1 MKTEKTTATA
11 TAEKAP
17 APETAVELTEA
28 AEEKAKKEPVCDV
41 IKKRRWG
48 DRSDGRRVRTMSV
61 MGQLIPYIMRER
73 SDAQNHIEENFNVDR
88 VLEYIN
94 EKRRA
99 GYQGFGFMHFMMAT
113 YIRAV
118 AEYPGIN
125 RFVNGQKVYTRE
137 GWVEISLVIKQ
148 EMVLEAPDSVVK
160 LTLRPDATA
169 LDVYDALYTKINAYR
184 DVKDSSFDKLMNV
197 INFIP
202 GLLKRWTVA
211 LLFFLDYWGL
221 LPRFLTR
228 LSPFHSS
235 LYVTSMGSLG
245 IPSIYHHLY
254 NFGNVPI
261 FCSFG
266 TKHRETELR
275 RDGSVAEH
283 SYIDVKFVLDERICD
298 GFYFAAALKY
308 MRRFF
313 RDPWALDVPPAEVKK
328 DID

>member
-1 MKTEKTTATA
+1 MNQEEKTTGIG
-11 TAEKAP
+11 AEAP
-17 APETAVELTEA
+17 TEA
-28 AEEKAKKEPVCDV
+28 QTQEKEPVCDV

-48 DRSDGRRVRTMSV
+48 DRSDGRRVRTLPVMS
-61 MGQLIPYIMRER
+61 QLIPYIMRER
-73 SDAQNHIEENFNVDR
+73 SDAQNHISEEFNVDR

-113 YIRAV
+113 YVRAV

-125 RFVNGQKVYTRE
+125 RFVNGQRVFTRD
-137 GWVEISLVIKQ
+137 GWVEISLIVKQ
-148 EMVLEAPDSVVK
+148 EMLIDSPDTAIK
-160 LTLRPDATA
+160 LVLRPDATA
-169 LDVYDALYTKINAYR
+169 IDVYNELYNKINDYR
-184 DVKDSSFDKLMNV
+184 AEMDSSFDNLMRI
-197 INFIP
+197 INHIP
-202 GLLKRWTVA
+202 GIFKRFAVSI
-211 LLFFLDYWGL
+211 LYFLDYWGL

-235 LYVTSMGSLG
+235 FYVTSMGSLG

-266 TKHRETELR
+266 TKHRESELR
-275 RDGSVAEH
+275 RDGTVAEH
-283 SYIDVKFVLDERICD
+283 SYIDVKFVMDERICD

-308 MRRFF
+308 MKRFF
-313 RDPWALDVPPAEVKK
+313 RDPWALDTPPAEVKR

>member
-1 MKTEKTTATA
+1 MDNEKVTTTATA
-11 TAEKAP
+11 EASVQTE
-17 APETAVELTEA
+17 APETPPA
-28 AEEKAKKEPVCDV
+28 APEKKPVCDV

-48 DRSDGRRVRTMSV
+48 DRRDGRRVRTLSV
-61 MGQLIPYIMRER
+61 MAQLIPYIMRER
-73 SDAQNHIEENFNVDR
+73 SDAQNHIEEKFNVDR

-113 YIRAV
+113 YVRAV

-125 RFVNGQKVYTRE
+125 RFVNGQRVYTRD
-137 GWVEISLVIKQ
+137 GWVEISLVVKQ
-148 EMVLEAPDSVVK
+148 EMLLESPDSVIK
-160 LTLRPDATA
+160 LTLPPDATA
-169 LDVYDALYTKINAYR
+169 LDVYEELYHKINEYR
-184 DVKDSSFDKLMNV
+184 AEMDSSFDNLMRV

-202 GLLKRWTVA
+202 GILKRFTVG

-235 LYVTSMGSLG
+235 FYVTSMGSLG

-275 RDGSVAEH
+275 RDGSVTEH
-283 SYIDVKFVLDERICD
+283 SYIDVKFVMDERICD

-308 MRRFF
+308 MKRFF
-313 RDPWALDVPPAEVKK
+313 RDPWLLDTPPAEVKR

>member
-1 MKTEKTTATA
+1 MENEKVTGSAQTEAPVTEAEVTE
-11 TAEKAP
+11 TAEAP
-17 APETAVELTEA
+17 AAPE
-28 AEEKAKKEPVCDV
+28 KKPVCDV

-48 DRSDGRRVRTMSV
+48 DRRDGRRVRTLSV
-61 MGQLIPYIMRER
+61 MAQLIPYIMRER
-73 SDAQNHIEENFNVDR
+73 SDTQNHLEEKFNVDR

-113 YIRAV
+113 YVRAV

-125 RFVNGQKVYTRE
+125 RFVNGQRVYTRD
-137 GWVEISLVIKQ
+137 GWVEISLVVKQ
-148 EMVLEAPDSVVK
+148 EMVLESPDSVIK
-160 LTLRPDATA
+160 LTLSPDATA
-169 LDVYDALYTKINAYR
+169 LDVYDELYNKINDYR
-184 DVKDSSFDKLMNV
+184 AEMDSSFDNLMRV

-202 GLLKRWTVA
+202 GIFKRFTVGLLY
-211 LLFFLDYWGL
+211 FLDYWGL

-235 LYVTSMGSLG
+235 FYVTSMGSLG

-275 RDGSVAEH
+275 RDGSVTEH
-283 SYIDVKFVLDERICD
+283 SYIDVKFVMDERICD

-308 MRRFF
+308 MKRFF
-313 RDPWALDVPPAEVKK
+313 RDPWLLDTPPAVVKR

>member
-1 MKTEKTTATA
+1 MDTEKVKVAD
-11 TAEKAP
+11 TAETETSENTAP
-17 APETAVELTEA
+17 P
-28 AEEKAKKEPVCDV
+28 KKEPVCDV

-48 DRSDGRRVRTMSV
+48 DRRDGRRVRTLSV
-61 MGQLIPYIMRER
+61 MSQLIPYIMRER
-73 SDAQNHIEENFNVDR
+73 SDAQNHIDVKFNVDR

-99 GYQGFGFMHFMMAT
+99 GYQGFGFMHFMTAT
-113 YIRAV
+113 YLRAV

-125 RFVNGQKVYTRE
+125 RFVNGQRVFTRD
-137 GWVEISLVIKQ
+137 GWAEISLVVKQ
-148 EMVLEAPDSVVK
+148 EMVLESPDTCVK
-160 LTLRPDATA
+160 LTISPDATA
-169 LDVYDALYTKINAYR
+169 IDVYDALNTVIKDYR
-184 DVKDSSFDKLMNV
+184 AEMDSSFDNLMRV

-202 GLLKRWTVA
+202 GLLKRWTVS
-211 LLFFLDYWGL
+211 LLYFLDYWGL

-228 LSPFHSS
+228 LSPFHAS

-266 TKHRETELR
+266 TKTRETELR
-275 RDGSVAEH
+275 RDGTVAEH
-283 SYIDVKFVLDERICD
+283 SYIDVKFVMDERICD

-308 MRRFF
+308 MKRFF
-313 RDPWALDVPPAEVKK
+313 RDPWALDTPPAEVKR

>member
-1 MKTEKTTATA
+1 MDNEKVTAAATEEAVGT
-11 TAEKAP
+11 AP
-17 APETAVELTEA
+17 AAPE
-28 AEEKAKKEPVCDV
+28 KKPVCDV

-48 DRSDGRRVRTMSV
+48 DRRDGRRVRTLSV
-61 MGQLIPYIMRER
+61 MAQLIPYIMRER
-73 SDAQNHIEENFNVDR
+73 SDAQNHIEEKFNVDR

-113 YIRAV
+113 YVRAV

-125 RFVNGQKVYTRE
+125 RFVNGQRVYTRD
-137 GWVEISLVIKQ
+137 GWVEISLVVKQ
-148 EMVLEAPDSVVK
+148 EMVLESPDSVIK
-160 LTLRPDATA
+160 LTLSPDATA
-169 LDVYDALYTKINAYR
+169 LDVYNELYSKINDYR
-184 DVKDSSFDKLMNV
+184 AEMDSSFDNLMRV

-202 GLLKRWTVA
+202 GILKRFTVG
-211 LLFFLDYWGL
+211 LLSFLDYWGL

-235 LYVTSMGSLG
+235 FYVTSMGSLG

-283 SYIDVKFVLDERICD
+283 SYIDVKFVMDERICD

-308 MRRFF
+308 MKRFF
-313 RDPWALDVPPAEVKK
+313 RDPWLLDTPPAEVKR

>member
-1 MKTEKTTATA
+1 MDNEKTTGTV
-11 TAEKAP
+11 AEQTVDAP
-17 APETAVELTEA
+17 TQEAPV
-28 AEEKAKKEPVCDV
+28 KEPVCDV

-48 DRSDGRRVRTMSV
+48 DRRDGRRVRTLSV
-61 MGQLIPYIMRER
+61 MAQLIPFIMRER
-73 SDAQNHIEENFNVDR
+73 SDAQNHIEEKFNVDR

-99 GYQGFGFMHFMMAT
+99 GYQGFGFMHFMTAT

-125 RFVNGQKVYTRE
+125 RFVNGQRVYTRE
-137 GWVEISLVIKQ
+137 GWVEISLVVKQ
-148 EMVLEAPDSVVK
+148 EMLLESPDSVVK

-169 LDVYDALYTKINAYR
+169 LDVYDALYNKINEYR
-184 DVKDSSFDKLMNV
+184 AEKDSSFDNLMRV

-202 GLLKRWTVA
+202 GILKRFTVW
-211 LLFFLDYWGL
+211 LLYCLDYWGL

-235 LYVTSMGSLG
+235 FYVTSMGSLG

-266 TKHRETELR
+266 TKHREPELR
-275 RDGSVAEH
+275 RDGTVTEH
-283 SYIDVKFVLDERICD
+283 SYIDVKFVMDERICD

-308 MRRFF
+308 MKRFF
-313 RDPWALDVPPAEVKK
+313 RDPWALDTPPAEVKR